1 MIKLTQEQL
10 QTIEDAF
17 NSLPEDMRTGRYR
30 NMEGIEE
37 QLASGAETIFYM
49 TRGEDKIDEDGE
61 ININYEIKSMKA
73 KVKLKMDV
81 RTSLEVLQVLDG
93 ATAGYSKEYAPE
105 RIVRLREVMEQL
117 DTELEKVIV

>member
-1 MIKLTQEQL
+1 MIKLTQEQIKTL
-10 QTIEDAF
+10 EDAF

-30 NMEGIEE
+30 NMEGIGE

-49 TRGEDKIDEDGE
+49 GRGEDTINDGK
-61 ININYEIKSMKA
+61 ININYEIKSMQA

-81 RTSLEVLQVLDG
+81 ITSLEVLEVLDG